1 MKENEIS
8 IWLRHYIAQKLETD
22 VENIVATESF
32 DSFGLDSMTRACMI
46 VDIGEQLGAELEPA
60 IAYDYG
66 SVQDLAQWIEGELA
80 G

>member
-1 MKENEIS
+1 VKENEIS